1 MRWIVIALGS
11 IWLPLAA
18 QAACSS
24 IACDDEYIAQLY
36 VSTNSV
42 LIDVT
47 GDKSALDCDL
57 ISDKFIRLRNSHEN
71 YNEIYALL
79 LATQS
84 ADRRLGRLRID
95 SSESFCI
102 VAYAYQLR
110 SNVQN

>member
-1 MRWIVIALGS
+1 MRFIVIALS
-11 IWLPLAA
+11 SLWMPIVA

-24 IACDDEYIAQLY
+24 IACDDEFITQLY

-47 GDKSALDCDL
+47 GDKSVLDCDL
-57 ISDKFIRLRNSHEN
+57 VSDKFIRLRNSHEN
-71 YNEIYALL
+71 YDEIYALL

-95 SSESFCI
+95 SSEQYCV

-110 SNVQN
+110 SNIQN